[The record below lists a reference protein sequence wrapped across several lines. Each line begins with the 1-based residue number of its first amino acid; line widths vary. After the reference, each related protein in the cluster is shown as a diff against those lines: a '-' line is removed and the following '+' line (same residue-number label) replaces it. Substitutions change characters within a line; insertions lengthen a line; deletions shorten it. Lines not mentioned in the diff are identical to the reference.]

1 MDFMAAVTTRIS
13 ILGTSEVA
21 FVLLRLFL
29 MVNSPKKIV
38 MLCVFGNKVLPL
50 HHISLLFKSSS
61 VNQIYYNAYIIVI
74 VFAINGKQRIEGSDG
89 TVGFYSS
96 DS

>member
-1 MDFMAAVTTRIS
+1 MELGFDRMAF
-13 ILGTSEVA
+13 E
-21 FVLLRLFL
+21 LLRLFL

-50 HHISLLFKSSS
+50 HHISLLFNLSS

-89 TVGFYSS
+89 TVRFYSS